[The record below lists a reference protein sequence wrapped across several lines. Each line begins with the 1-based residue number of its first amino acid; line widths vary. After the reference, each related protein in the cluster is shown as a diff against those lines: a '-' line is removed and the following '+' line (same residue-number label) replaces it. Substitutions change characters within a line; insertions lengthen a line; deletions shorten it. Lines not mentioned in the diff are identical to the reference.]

1 MKENDKIYEE
11 IYIGDLIKS
20 NSSLVPKPAE
30 ESKSESQARFK
41 GFLQWIKEESKKAKS
56 L

>member
-20 NSSLVPKPAE
+20 NSSLVPKPVE
-30 ESKSESQARFK
+30 ESKSESQARIK
-41 GFLQWIKEESKKAKS
+41 GFLQWIKEEGKKAKS